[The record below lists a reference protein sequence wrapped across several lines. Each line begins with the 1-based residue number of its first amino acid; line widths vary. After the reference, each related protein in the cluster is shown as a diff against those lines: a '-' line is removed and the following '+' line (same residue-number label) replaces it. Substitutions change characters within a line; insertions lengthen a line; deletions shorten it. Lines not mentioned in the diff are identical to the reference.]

1 MRDTHPLWRSLYS
14 SSRHAPNKTTP
25 GPLSRGYGRFRAE
38 SIFGSKR
45 RDVQQKKE
53 GNPDTSGIIC
63 QMRAHPVQLPSHTHL
78 FMKTSDLMDT
88 LDDIPDAVV
97 RLDGQGKCVTM
108 NQAAVQIFRRL
119 GRDPGRTIGKSVWEL
134 FPDLKGTVAEQHLR
148 RALDDQR
155 PIQHEL
161 YSPADQRWYDA
172 QGFPS
177 SPGVVLIFR
186 DITEWKTGHS
196 SEPNHTR

>member
-1 MRDTHPLWRSLYS
+1 
-14 SSRHAPNKTTP
+14 
-25 GPLSRGYGRFRAE
+25 
-38 SIFGSKR
+38 
-45 RDVQQKKE
+45 
-53 GNPDTSGIIC
+53 
-63 QMRAHPVQLPSHTHL
+63 MRALPVQSLPHAQV
-78 FMKTSDLMDT
+78 FMKTSDLMAT
-88 LDDIPDAVV
+88 LDDIADAVV
-97 RLDGQGKCVTM
+97 RLDGQGKCVTL

-119 GRDPGRTIGKSVWEL
+119 GCDPGRTIGKSVWEL
-134 FPDLKGTVAEQHLR
+134 FPDLKGTVADQQLR

-161 YSPADQRWYDA
+161 YSPVDQRWYDT

>member
-1 MRDTHPLWRSLYS
+1 MSLDSPS
-14 SSRHAPNKTTP
+14 SSRHTEQNSTRALVTRISVVFAPSQSPARKGTSN
-25 GPLSRGYGRFRAE
+25 
-38 SIFGSKR
+38 KR
-45 RDVQQKKE
+45 RSENRHQWSHLPNE
-53 GNPDTSGIIC
+53 GSPRTITPS
-63 QMRAHPVQLPSHTHL
+63 QELPHTQV
-78 FMKTSDLMDT
+78 FMKTSDLMAT
-88 LDDIPDAVV
+88 LDDIADAVV

-119 GRDPGRTIGKSVWEL
+119 GGDPGRTIGKSVWEL
-134 FPDLKGTVAEQHLR
+134 FPDLKGTVAEQQLR

-155 PIQHEL
+155 PIQDEL
-161 YSPADQRWYDA
+161 YSPADQRWYDT

-196 SEPNHTR
+196 SEPNHTRYAL